1 MNEIVQ
7 KEGVR
12 QMHPVNEPE
21 LQLAKLEQKIV
32 ELTNQLLHSEKLASI
47 GQLAAGVAHEI
58 NNPIGYVASNMKM
71 LTDYSQSLIEMIE
84 ELTAGMPDEQKNQLF
99 EKYDFNFL
107 KQDVPVLAHESEE
120 GLERVIEIIR
130 DLKDFSHIEEAEFVL
145 VNLHQGILSTL
156 NIVSKEL
163 KYKAEIIK
171 DLADLPPIEC
181 MPSQIN
187 QVVMNLL
194 MNAAQAIEDQGE
206 ICISTGQHDD
216 WVWFSVRDNGK
227 GIETEQQ
234 ELIFEPFFTTK
245 PKGQGTGLGLALS
258 RSIIDK
264 HNGRIEVESQLGK
277 GSCFK
282 VWLPVSQKNLV

>member
-1 MNEIVQ
+1 ML
-7 KEGVR
+7 
-12 QMHPVNEPE
+12 PVNNQE

-71 LTDYSQSLIEMIE
+71 LTDYSQSLIAMIE
-84 ELTAGMPDEQKNQLF
+84 EITVGMPDGQKAQLF

-120 GLERVIEIIR
+120 GLERVIGIIR
-130 DLKDFSHIEEAEFVL
+130 DLKDFSHIEEAEFVS

-163 KYKAEIIK
+163 KYKAEVTK
-171 DLADLPPIEC
+171 DFTDLPPIEC

-194 MNAAQAIEDQGE
+194 MNAAHAIEEQGE
-206 ICISTGQHDD
+206 ICLSTGRNED
-216 WVWFSVRDNGK
+216 WVWFSIRDNGK
-227 GIETEQQ
+227 GIDTELQ

-264 HNGRIEVESQLGK
+264 HNGRIELESQLGK

-282 VWLPVSQKNLV
+282 VWLPISQKKSIQISKSDTK